1 MLLTNL
7 RAYKIILAS
16 GSPRRKFL
24 MESAG
29 ISFRTF
35 TDFEVDEEYPKN
47 LSGAGIT
54 EYLAEK
60 KANAYPLTLAENEIM
75 ITADTIVC
83 QGDVVLLK
91 PVDRADAVAI
101 LNQISDN
108 THMVYTGVHLRSM
121 DQSRTFVAS
130 TEVKFGKLSAEEI
143 DYYIDNFKPYDKAGS
158 YGIQEWIG
166 YVGVEEI
173 HGSYFNVMGLPIHM
187 LYRELETFI
196 APVTQL
202 PSYPIPHSPIHP

>member
-1 MLLTNL
+1 MLLANL
-7 RAYKIILAS
+7 RGYKIILAS
-16 GSPRRKFL
+16 GSPRRKLL

-35 TDFEVDEEYPKN
+35 TEIEVDEDYPKN
-47 LSGAGIT
+47 LRGADIT

-60 KANAYPLTLAENEIM
+60 KANAYPINLREKEVL

-83 QGDVVLLK
+83 MGDVVLLK
-91 PVDRADAVAI
+91 PADRNDAVAI
-101 LNQISDN
+101 LNQISEN
-108 THMVYTGVHLRSM
+108 THMVYTGVHLKSTDKSRS
-121 DQSRTFVAS
+121 FVAS
-130 TEVKFGKLSAEEI
+130 TEVKFGKLSAAEI

-196 APVTQL
+196 NT
-202 PSYPIPHSPIHP
+202 ST

>member
-1 MLLTNL
+1 MLLTDL
-7 RAYKIILAS
+7 RGYKIILAS
-16 GSPRRKFL
+16 GSPRRKLL

-29 ISFRTF
+29 LSFRTF
-35 TDFEVDEEYPKN
+35 TDIEVDEDYPHE
-47 LSGAGIT
+47 LMGADIT

-60 KANAYPLTLAENEIM
+60 KADAYPLTLAENEVL

-83 QGDVVLLK
+83 QGNLVLLK
-91 PVDRADAVAI
+91 PVDRDDAVAI
-101 LNQISDN
+101 LSQISEN

-121 DQSRTFVAS
+121 NYHRSFVAS

-187 LYRELETFI
+187 LYRELEAFI
-196 APVTQL
+196 NPTTQ
-202 PSYPIPHSPIHP
+202 